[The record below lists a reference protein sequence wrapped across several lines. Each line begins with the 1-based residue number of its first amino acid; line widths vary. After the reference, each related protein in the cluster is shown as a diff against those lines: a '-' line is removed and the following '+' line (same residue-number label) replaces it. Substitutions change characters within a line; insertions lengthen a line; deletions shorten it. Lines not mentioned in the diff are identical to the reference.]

1 MGSLL
6 GALMLFQSTRSRH
19 QIFEPSTIP
28 RVSLAGFI
36 DLDQSQWPRLSFGRF
51 NFIFR
56 HPMTDLLSELDRRLA
71 RLFDILGASTVRRY
85 GVGVPEKK
93 N

>member
-1 MGSLL
+1 MSD
-6 GALMLFQSTRSRH
+6 F
-19 QIFEPSTIP
+19 F
-28 RVSLAGFI
+28 
-36 DLDQSQWPRLSFGRF
+36 
-51 NFIFR
+51 
-56 HPMTDLLSELDRRLA
+56 SELDRKLA

>member
-1 MGSLL
+1 MG
-6 GALMLFQSTRSRH
+6 
-19 QIFEPSTIP
+19 
-28 RVSLAGFI
+28 
-36 DLDQSQWPRLSFGRF
+36 F

-71 RLFDILGASTVRRY
+71 RLFDILGASTMRRY
-85 GVGVPEKK
+85 GLGVPEKK